1 MGAFWSD
8 AGRWLDL
15 AREDEQGGFEVGHRF
30 GDRKELESDPNSPVF
45 LTPINPV
52 FQRFVSNMP

>member
-15 AREDEQGGFEVGHRF
+15 AREDEQGRFEVGHRF
-30 GDRKELESDPNSPVF
+30 GDRKELESDPD
-45 LTPINPV
+45 
-52 FQRFVSNMP
+52 